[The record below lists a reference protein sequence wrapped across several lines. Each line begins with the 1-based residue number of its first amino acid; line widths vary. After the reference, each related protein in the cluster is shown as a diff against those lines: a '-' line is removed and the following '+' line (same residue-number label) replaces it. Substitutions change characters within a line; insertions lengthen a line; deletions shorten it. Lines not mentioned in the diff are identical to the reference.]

1 VTTQAIS
8 AHEAMSTHAL
18 PGAGLPQMNLP
29 ARLDALAQ
37 LVRIGSTRTGRDAQ
51 GDGFSPELISES
63 EALLRRAGERLRL
76 SASHTVIALA
86 GGTGSGK
93 SSLFNALSGANFSP
107 AGVTRPT
114 TRHVHA
120 CVWGMQ
126 GAAPLLDWLG
136 VQRRH
141 RYARASALDAGE
153 AALTGLLLL
162 DLPDHDSVV
171 TASMAAVDRLS
182 KLADMLIWVLDPQK
196 YADDAVHRRYLIPLA
211 GHASVITVVL
221 NQIDLLSPDQISDC
235 ESDLR
240 RLLDSEGLADSQLLP
255 VSARTGAGL
264 DELQAVLV
272 NAVSARQA
280 ASERIAADIDSVLGG
295 FAEHAGGPA
304 PGDREPVMLTAPGG
318 SGAAT
323 DPPVA
328 EAEAAADGQGPDGAA
343 DAARAGQA
351 DPGEARPPWEDATLD
366 GTEGHDVAGAGRS
379 GGAPPWETDQDNRT
393 PAPSRPPWEDAT
405 PDGRRDDAGDPDPV
419 ALVPAGPAAELND
432 AFARAAGLS
441 AVTDAMQGVRE
452 AQAIRYVGWPLA
464 RLARWRQGRDPVRG
478 LRAGGPHGEARSIAA
493 AAAGQAQQSDIDNAI
508 TGFADEVG
516 GQLPEPWSR
525 TVRDAARFGAADA
538 QSALGAAVREAL
550 PSASNVTGWWRLVL
564 FWQWLLVALAIAGLA
579 WIGVIAALVSHKH
592 LSALVSDSSLIPW
605 LAVMVV
611 AILLLGWLTS
621 SGCQNM
627 VLLAADR
634 ERDHADQMMRERV
647 RAVARDLVLVPTGRE
662 IHEYERFRRELVI
675 AHGGNRPT

>member
-1 VTTQAIS
+1 MTTQAIPAQPAAA
-8 AHEAMSTHAL
+8 AHAPA
-18 PGAGLPQMNLP
+18 GAALPQMNLP

-37 LVRIGSTRTGRDAQ
+37 LVRIGSTRTGRDGQ

-76 SASHTVIALA
+76 SASHTVVALA

-196 YADDAVHRRYLIPLA
+196 YADAAVHRRYLIPLA

-221 NQIDLLSPDQISDC
+221 NQIDLLSADQISDC

-240 RLLDSEGLADSQLLP
+240 RLLDSEGLADTQLLP

-272 NAVSARQA
+272 NAVSTRQS
-280 ASERIAADIDSVLGG
+280 ASERIAADIDSVLGEA
-295 FAEHAGGPA
+295 AEHAAGPA
-304 PGDREPVMLTAPGG
+304 LADRAPVELAAPAD

-323 DPPVA
+323 EPPAA
-328 EAEAAADGQGPDGAA
+328 EEREAADGQGPGGAA

-351 DPGEARPPWEDATLD
+351 DRAEARPPWEDATLD
-366 GTEGHDVAGAGRS
+366 GHEGHDVAGGDRA
-379 GGAPPWETDQDNRT
+379 AEAQPWETEPDHQA
-393 PAPSRPPWEDAT
+393 PAPQRPPWEDAT
-405 PDGRRDDAGDPDPV
+405 PDGGRGDAADPDPM
-419 ALVPAGPAAELND
+419 AYIPPGPAAELDD

-464 RLARWRQGRDPVRG
+464 RLARWRHGRDPVRG
-478 LRAGGPHGEARSIAA
+478 LRAAGSNLEARSIAA
-493 AAAGQAQQSDIDNAI
+493 ASAGQAQQSDIDNAI
-508 TGFADEVG
+508 TVFADEVG
-516 GQLPEPWSR
+516 GQLPEPWTR
-525 TVRDAARFGAADA
+525 TVRDAARSGAADA
-538 QSALGAAVREAL
+538 RSALGAAVREAL
-550 PSASNVTGWWRLVL
+550 PSSANVPGWWRLVL

-579 WIGVIAALVSHKH
+579 WIGVIAALSGHKH

-605 LAVMVV
+605 LAIMVV

-634 ERDHADQMMRERV
+634 ERDHADQMMHDRV
-647 RAVARDLVLVPTGRE
+647 RAVAHDLVLVPTGQE
-662 IHEYERFRRELVI
+662 IHEYERFRRELAL
-675 AHGGNRPT
+675 AHGGNRAE